1 MLPLTV
7 MLVSVGI
14 KRMHFRNY
22 QSRALWYRSLFLP
35 WHGRM
40 NIARGASGC
49 ANGLKVVTI
58 HHNCLR
64 SFELVF
70 YGERRVNPAYSQRVH
85 DERYWQPVQ
94 FGARQNWPPS
104 YPPFRTTSTEQLLW
118 RTKVFRAHTDRN
130 KRPWRTHGLPRNW

>member
-14 KRMHFRNY
+14 KRVHFRNY

-64 SFELVF
+64 RIIGFL
-70 YGERRVNPAYSQRVH
+70 RREAGKP
-85 DERYWQPVQ
+85 
-94 FGARQNWPPS
+94 GLL
-104 YPPFRTTSTEQLLW
+104 TT
-118 RTKVFRAHTDRN
+118 RA
-130 KRPWRTHGLPRNW
+130 